1 VAERFVSTF
10 VPPFTVIPN
19 PDLMPETAWTADL
32 GDAVPVSDRL
42 RFDAAVFWTEAAGLI
57 EPTFNDTTFQIQF
70 KNLDRAR
77 LAGVDVAVVANPF
90 TTRLT
95 ATLSYTYLDARAY
108 AHDTVPAHAL
118 AFRPRHLV
126 TLGADYVLGPASVG
140 ADFRYSRRFDRVE
153 LFPGDPRISA
163 KVLDLRAGWTHGPL
177 TARILVANA
186 LNYIYNLVPRTLAP
200 VRTITVTL
208 TYLY

>member
-1 VAERFVSTF
+1 
-10 VPPFTVIPN
+10 
-19 PDLMPETAWTADL
+19 
-32 GDAVPVSDRL
+32 
-42 RFDAAVFWTEAAGLI
+42 
-57 EPTFNDTTFQIQF
+57 
-70 KNLDRAR
+70 
-77 LAGVDVAVVANPF
+77 
-90 TTRLT
+90 
-95 ATLSYTYLDARAY
+95 
-108 AHDTVPAHAL
+108 
-118 AFRPRHLV
+118 
-126 TLGADYVLGPASVG
+126 
-140 ADFRYSRRFDRVE
+140 VE